1 MVPQIESMS
10 FEEFS
15 RKEAL
20 KRLLEDVERLET
32 EEKEKLKEKLKEE
45 PEKLKQFLELK

>member
-1 MVPQIESMS
+1 MTDIESMS

-20 KRLLEDVERLET
+20 KDLLEDVERLET
-32 EEKEKLKEKLKEE
+32 EEKEKLKEEL
-45 PEKLKQFLELK
+45 EKLKQFLELK

>member
-1 MVPQIESMS
+1 MTKVESMS

-20 KRLLEDVERLET
+20 KRLIEEAERVDK
-32 EEKEKLKEKLKEE
+32 EEKEKLKAELEKLRE
-45 PEKLKQFLELK
+45 FLELK